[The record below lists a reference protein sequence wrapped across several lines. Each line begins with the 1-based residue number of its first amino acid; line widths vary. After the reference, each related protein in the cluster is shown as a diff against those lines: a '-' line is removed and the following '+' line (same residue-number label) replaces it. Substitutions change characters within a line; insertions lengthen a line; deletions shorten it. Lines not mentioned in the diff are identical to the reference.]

1 MAGRYF
7 EQWQVGDTIAHA
19 VTRTVTETDN
29 VLVSALTH
37 NPQPMHL
44 DHEVAAAS
52 EFGKPIVNSIYTFGL
67 MVGVSVSD
75 TTQGTLVAN
84 LGYDKVRMPAP
95 VFIGDTLYAE
105 SEILAKRDSASR
117 PNAGVVTARTTAR
130 KADSTVVMT
139 FERAFLVPKRAA
151 ARSQERQ

>member
-1 MAGRYF
+1 MPGRFF
-7 EQWQVGDTIAHA
+7 EQWQVGDTVAHA

-52 EFGKPIVNSIYTFGL
+52 EFGRPLVNSIYTFGL

-75 TTQGTLVAN
+75 TTLGTLIAN
-84 LGYDKVRMPAP
+84 LGYDALTFPAP
-95 VFIGDTLYAE
+95 VFVGDTLRSTSTVIA
-105 SEILAKRDSASR
+105 LRDSKSR
-117 PNAGVVTARTTAR
+117 PTAGIVTWEHQSFNQRGELVCRCTRSALIARTP
-130 KADSTVVMT
+130 
-139 FERAFLVPKRAA
+139 E
-151 ARSQERQ
+151 

>member
-1 MAGRYF
+1 MPGRFF

-52 EFGKPIVNSIYTFGL
+52 EFGRPLVNSIYTFGL

-75 TTQGTLVAN
+75 TTLGTLIAN
-84 LGYDKVRMPAP
+84 LGYDALTFPAP
-95 VFIGDTLYAE
+95 VFVGDTLR
-105 SEILAKRDSASR
+105 S
-117 PNAGVVTARTTAR
+117 T
-130 KADSTVVMT
+130 STVVALRDSKSRPT
-139 FERAFLVPKRAA
+139 AGIVTWEHQSFNQRDELVCRCTRSALI
-151 ARSQERQ
+151 ARSPQ

>member
-7 EQWQVGDTIAHA
+7 DEWQVGETIAHA

-52 EFGKPIVNSIYTFGL
+52 EFGKPLVNSIYTFGL

-75 TTQGTLVAN
+75 TTLGTLVAN
-84 LGYDKVRMPAP
+84 LGYDKLVFPAP
-95 VFIGDTLYAE
+95 VFVGDTLR
-105 SEILAKRDSASR
+105 SETECIEVRGSKSR
-117 PNAGVVTARTTAR
+117 PNAGIVTWEHRSFNQR
-130 KADSTVVMT
+130 D
-139 FERAFLVPKRAA
+139 ELVCKCS
-151 ARSQERQ
+151 RSALLLKKP

>member
-7 EQWQVGDTIAHA
+7 DEWQVGDTVAHA

-44 DHEVAAAS
+44 DHELAAKS
-52 EFGKPIVNSIYTFGL
+52 EFGKPLVNSIYTFGL

-75 TTQGTLVAN
+75 TTLGTLVAN
-84 LGYDKVRMPAP
+84 LGYDRLVFPAP
-95 VFIGDTLYAE
+95 VFVGDTLRSE
-105 SEILAKRDSASR
+105 SECLEVRESKSR
-117 PNAGVVTARTTAR
+117 PNTGIVTWEHRSFNQR
-130 KADSTVVMT
+130 G
-139 FERAFLVPKRAA
+139 ELVCKCS
-151 ARSQERQ
+151 RSALLFKKPV

>member
-1 MAGRYF
+1 MPGRFF

-52 EFGKPIVNSIYTFGL
+52 EFGRPLVNSIYTFGL

-75 TTQGTLVAN
+75 TTLGTLIAN
-84 LGYDKVRMPAP
+84 LGYDALTFPAP
-95 VFIGDTLYAE
+95 VFVGDTLRSE
-105 SEILAKRDSASR
+105 STVIAVRDSKSR
-117 PNAGVVTARTTAR
+117 PTAGIVTWEHHSFNQRGELVCRCTRSALIARTPA
-130 KADSTVVMT
+130 
-139 FERAFLVPKRAA
+139 
-151 ARSQERQ
+151 